1 MPNPPAEE
9 WPSAPPPGA
18 HRKIVAIHRYWQSL
32 APGPG
37 RLPSRGD
44 IDPVAIPE
52 LLENIWLV
60 DILGTPPRFRMR
72 LAGEA
77 LRRMGFGLKR
87 GEFLDDY
94 MKPDDLP
101 LRHFRHL
108 AASRRPVWFRGEAYA
123 PHERTVS
130 EIERIALPLATDG
143 GTVDAMLC
151 LTVFFTFDGHEV

>member
-1 MPNPPAEE
+1 MAPESADD

-18 HRKIVAIHRYWQSL
+18 HRKIAAIYRYWQSL
-32 APGPG
+32 APAPG
-37 RLPSRGD
+37 RLPSRGA

-60 DILGTPPRFRMR
+60 DILGPPPRFRVR

-87 GEFLDDY
+87 GEFLDDF

-101 LRHFRHL
+101 LRQFRLL
-108 AASRRPVWFRGEAYA
+108 AASGRPVWFRGEAYA
-123 PHERTVS
+123 PHERTLS
-130 EIERIALPLATDG
+130 ELERIALPLAADG
-143 GTVDAMLC
+143 VAVDAMLC
-151 LTVFFTFDGHEV
+151 LTVFYTFDGREV